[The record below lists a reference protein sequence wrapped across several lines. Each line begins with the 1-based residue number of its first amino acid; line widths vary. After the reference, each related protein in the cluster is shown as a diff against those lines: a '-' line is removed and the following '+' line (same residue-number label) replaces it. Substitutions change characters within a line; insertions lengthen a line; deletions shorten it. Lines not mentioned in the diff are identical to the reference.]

1 MSVPETP
8 QTPVNPQPAA
18 SQPAAAPAPRRW
30 PLQDWFHSLWDA
42 ARLHTPAY
50 TGLAGRYDAFLQG
63 FLIVLVVS
71 LLAGVPGF
79 VGEIMAGLQPASA
92 AETAETSAALREALE
107 AAGPWMARLGL
118 STATRAAV
126 VDEIANAFDLALQ
139 MRQEVDQL
147 PTRLPRPVGRVL
159 EALGN
164 WLSEPFSAAHLPLAV
179 ASLGAWLG
187 YGIWV
192 MLAARM
198 LGGRGSLHGFFGA
211 TALYA
216 VPHVLDILRWLPFV
230 GALIG
235 TIAYVWGVVIYI
247 KATQASHSLSFE
259 RALIA
264 VLAPLALAALV
275 IAGVLS
281 VLSGIAWL
289 RS

>member
-8 QTPVNPQPAA
+8 QTPVTPEPAGNA
-18 SQPAAAPAPRRW
+18 PIAVPPARRW
-30 PLQDWFHSLWDA
+30 PLQEWFSSLWDA

-63 FLIVLVVS
+63 FVIVLIVS

-79 VGEIMAGLQPASA
+79 VGELMAGLQPAPAS
-92 AETAETSAALREALE
+92 ETAETSAALREMLE

-118 STATRAAV
+118 PADTQAGVANEV
-126 VDEIANAFDLALQ
+126 ANAFDLALQ
-139 MRQEVDQL
+139 VRQEVDEL

-164 WLSEPFSAAHLPLAV
+164 WLSQPFGSAHLPLAV
-179 ASLGAWLG
+179 ASVGAWLG
-187 YGIWV
+187 YGVWV

-216 VPHVLDILRWLPFV
+216 VPHVLDLLRWLPFV
-230 GALIG
+230 GAIIG
-235 TIAYVWGVVIYI
+235 VIAYVWGVVIYI
-247 KATQASHSLSFE
+247 KATQASHGLSFE

-264 VLAPLALAALV
+264 VLAPLALAALLIV
-275 IAGVLS
+275 GVLS

>member
-1 MSVPETP
+1 MSIPEIP
-8 QTPVNPQPAA
+8 QTPVTPEPAG
-18 SQPAAAPAPRRW
+18 SPPAVAPVSRRW
-30 PLQDWFHSLWDA
+30 PLQDWFSSLWDA
-42 ARLHTPAY
+42 ARLHTPVY

-79 VGEIMAGLQPASA
+79 VGEIIDGLAPAPAG
-92 AETAETSAALREALE
+92 ETAETSEALREVLE
-107 AAGPWMARLGL
+107 AAGPWMSRLGL
-118 STATRAAV
+118 SPDTRAAV
-126 VDEIANAFDLALQ
+126 ADEVANAYGLALQ
-139 MRQEVDQL
+139 VLQEVDQL
-147 PTRLPRPVGRVL
+147 PTRLPRPAGRVL

-164 WLSEPFSAAHLPLAV
+164 WLSQPFSSAHLPLAV

-187 YGIWV
+187 YGVWV
-192 MLAARM
+192 MLAAKM

-216 VPHVLDILRWLPFV
+216 VPHVLDLLRWLPFV

-235 TIAYVWGVVIYI
+235 VIAYVWGVIIYI

-264 VLAPLALAALV
+264 VLAPLALAALLMV
-275 IAGVLS
+275 GVLS